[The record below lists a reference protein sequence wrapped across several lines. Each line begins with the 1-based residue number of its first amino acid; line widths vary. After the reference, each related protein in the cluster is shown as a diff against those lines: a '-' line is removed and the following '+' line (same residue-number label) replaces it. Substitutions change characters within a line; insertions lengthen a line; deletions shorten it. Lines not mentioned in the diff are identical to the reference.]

1 MTTTITCPEP
11 ERGPAGPLRR
21 PAPRDMLHGI
31 LRDVRRAAS
40 RRVPREVPGEAA
52 GLARSAAA
60 PVRRLDP
67 EAGLA
72 TAEYA
77 LATVAAAGFAGLL
90 IALLRSGEV
99 QAMLAGI
106 IRTALSVG

>member
-11 ERGPAGPLRR
+11 ERRPAGPLCRLV
-21 PAPRDMLHGI
+21 PRDLLRGI
-31 LRDVRRAAS
+31 LRGVLREAPRQES
-40 RRVPREVPGEAA
+40 REAA
-52 GLARSAAA
+52 GLARTVAA

-99 QAMLAGI
+99 QALLSGI